1 VEVRNM
7 ADHLTGTEV
16 KRLIAEIEHR
26 LKTDPHVPTRRYLA
40 EKLFELTDLLQEQE
54 GIAA

>member
-1 VEVRNM
+1 MPDYLTETEVR
-7 ADHLTGTEV
+7 
-16 KRLIAEIEHR
+16 RLIAEIEHR